1 MKDDQKRS
9 FNISIPTAYPSL
21 LPHAVL
27 PFIPSPA
34 LCAVA
39 PRVSPP
45 QRTGAATLLDHLAV
59 VGGTT
64 DAVVAGG
71 IKTQRAAAALLD
83 CAACVATTRGN
94 AVAP

>member
-9 FNISIPTAYPSL
+9 FNISIQTAYPSL

-39 PRVSPP
+39 PRAVVT
-45 QRTGAATLLDHLAV
+45 QRTGVAHFLYHLAV
-59 VGGTT
+59 VGGAT

-71 IKTQRAAAALLD
+71 IKTQGAAAALLD
-83 CAACVATTRGN
+83 
-94 AVAP
+94 